1 MASPGSPTGEERPLY
16 RRGQFLTA
24 LNRWLSLGL
33 GMLALGILWAA
44 PGVQP
49 LPTLAVGLGYAV
61 FAVAAQLWQR
71 RSGRG
76 RALKIAH
83 DIVDA
88 LAVGAG
94 AAFTGGTR
102 SPLWLFLYPHIVA
115 VSVRGGLLYA
125 MAMGLLDAVIV
136 TSLGSLSESSFYSPL
151 YGVSLLWCAFM
162 GGTVSSY
169 LHQTQMRLGQ
179 ANASLLTR
187 NDELRRTLA
196 TAEESRVQQDEALVR
211 LRASEE
217 RYRRLLE
224 RIQDGVVILSEGKI
238 VFVNRVFATMVGDTP
253 EGLSGVDLT
262 ELIPADNQA
271 EIAERYRRWQESQAA
286 AGELETR
293 LRPRQGGVL
302 TVSLRA
308 GSVEWEGRSATI
320 TTVRD
325 ITRERRMEQELKAHA
340 VRLAAI
346 NEIAN
351 AVNQSLTIEDIF
363 HVAAEEARRIVP
375 FDRLTIALI
384 DEISPRLELVAVGAG
399 ARRQKSEL
407 RREDAAWAFRH
418 PMTWHEGGQEPLPR
432 RLHEILAEKS
442 LKSAA
447 TLPLVSKERVIGALC
462 LGRFEPEP
470 FSSSDLAVME
480 PVASHVAIALD
491 NARLIE
497 AVRRH
502 GREFESLVEI
512 GRRIVERLEPTE
524 IFPLVTRSVNR
535 LLGTHFC
542 VLMLRE
548 GDHLVVAAQEGL
560 EAEVV
565 KTFHDL
571 PVGGSLS
578 GWVARE
584 GRPLSVPDMRKDARG
599 SFPELLDRFGY
610 CSYLCV
616 PLLRGQ
622 ETLGTLEVVTKEP
635 RNFGPEDQAIL
646 TAFADAA
653 AVAIDHARLFQE
665 TRSHVSELAEANR
678 RLEDLDR
685 LRQEYLRNVS
695 HEFRTPLTVIR
706 GYAEYLQGAEPPDPK
721 SLRDLMR
728 IVIESCDRVIDMVDT
743 LIEVSRVEQGAAA
756 AALHVQRLDLK
767 ELLTSSLE
775 PLQPQAAR
783 KGVKLAVEL
792 PKKRLEVSGD
802 AGLLQQVV
810 RKLVDNAIKY
820 SAKDSRV
827 RIAGRDAR
835 DHIELLVED
844 EGVGIAAEHLPRIFE
859 KFYMGDGGL
868 TRRVAGAG
876 VGLYLVREILKLH
889 DAQVAVRSEPG
900 RGARF
905 TVQLPRA
912 GRVRAAPAR

>member
-1 MASPGSPTGEERPLY
+1 MAAPVSETGEERALY

-33 GMLALGILWAA
+33 GLFALGILWSA
-44 PGVQP
+44 PNVQP
-49 LPTLAVGLGYAV
+49 LPALAVGTGYAT
-61 FAVAAQLWQR
+61 FAVIVHLWQR
-71 RSGRG
+71 RFGRS
-76 RALKIAH
+76 RALKVAH
-83 DIVDA
+83 DVVDA
-88 LAVGAG
+88 LAVGTG
-94 AAFTGGTR
+94 AAFSGGTS

-125 MAMGLLDAVIV
+125 LAMGLLDAVIV
-136 TSLGSLSESSFYSPL
+136 SGLGVLSGSSSLSPL
-151 YGVSLLWCAFM
+151 YGASLLWCAFM

-169 LHQTQMRLGQ
+169 LHQIQMRLGQ

-196 TAEESRVQQDEALVR
+196 TAEESRVQQDEALSR

-238 VFVNRVFATMVGDTP
+238 VFVNRVFAAMVGDTP
-253 EGLSGVDLT
+253 DGLSGVDLL
-262 ELIPADNQA
+262 ELIPDENQA
-271 EIAERYRRWQESQAA
+271 DISERYQRWQDSQAG
-286 AGELETR
+286 AGELVTL
-293 LRPRQGGVL
+293 LRPRQGRAL

-308 GSVEWEGRSATI
+308 GSVEWEGRRATI

-325 ITRERRMEQELKAHA
+325 ITRERRMEQEVKAHA
-340 VRLAAI
+340 ARLAAI

-363 HVAAEEARRIVP
+363 HVAAEEARRIAP
-375 FDRLTIALI
+375 FDWLTIALI
-384 DEISPRLELVAVGAG
+384 DESSPRLELVAVGAG
-399 ARRQKSEL
+399 ARRQRSEL
-407 RREDAAWAFRH
+407 KREDVAWAFRR
-418 PMTWHEGGQEPLPR
+418 PMTWYEGGEEPLPR
-432 RLHEILAEKS
+432 HLHEILAEKS
-442 LKSAA
+442 FKSAA

-462 LGRFEPEP
+462 LGRFKPEA
-470 FSSSDLAVME
+470 FTASDLAVME

-497 AVRRH
+497 AVRRR

-512 GRRIVERLEPTE
+512 GRRIVERLEPSE

-565 KTFHDL
+565 KSFHDL

-616 PLLRGQ
+616 PLLRGE

-635 RNFGPEDQAIL
+635 RSFGAEDQAIL

-721 SLRDLMR
+721 SLRDTMR

-756 AALHVQRLDLK
+756 ATLHVQRLDLK
-767 ELLTSSLE
+767 ELVTSSLE
-775 PLQPQAAR
+775 TLQGQAAR

-792 PKKRLEVSGD
+792 PKKGVEVRGD

-827 RIAGRDAR
+827 RIAGREAR
-835 DHIELLVED
+835 DHVELLVED
-844 EGVGIAAEHLPRIFE
+844 DGVGISAEHLPRIFE

-868 TRRVAGAG
+868 TRRVGGAG

-889 DAQVAVRSEPG
+889 DAQVAVTSEPG
-900 RGARF
+900 KGARF
-905 TVQLPRA
+905 TVQLPR
-912 GRVRAAPAR
+912 RSLPEAAPRQ